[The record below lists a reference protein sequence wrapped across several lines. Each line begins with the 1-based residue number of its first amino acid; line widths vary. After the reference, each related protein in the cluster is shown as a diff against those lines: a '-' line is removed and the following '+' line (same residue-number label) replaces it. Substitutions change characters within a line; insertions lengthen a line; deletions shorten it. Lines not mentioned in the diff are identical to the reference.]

1 MIYAA
6 SYQNNLMVY
15 KKVRAHKVLTF
26 YGYSTGLGENF
37 SRDKLAGMEDIMA
50 ENKKNKIEKKST
62 TRLIAAGFA
71 LIILIGALLL
81 TLPVSN
87 RSGHG
92 NFLNSLFTATSA
104 TCVTGLVVADT
115 YQNWTIFGQI
125 TILCLI
131 QVGGLGFL
139 TIGAFISV
147 LLKKRIGLHQRE
159 QLHESVNTLEI
170 AGVVRLVKKIV
181 VGTLFIEMS
190 GALLLAF
197 RFIPRFGIKR
207 GIYFSVFHAVS
218 AFCNGGFDLM
228 GVEEAYSSLVS
239 FEGDVLVNFVVVTL
253 ILVGGIGFIVWDDVM
268 RNKWHFGRY
277 LLHSKIVIVT
287 TLILTAAGTIL
298 FLITENQAAF
308 AGMGPLEKF
317 LGALFSA
324 VTPRTA
330 GFNTVDTA
338 ALSNPGKMVTMV
350 MMFIGGS
357 PGSTAGGVKTTSV
370 VVLFFYAGAMVL
382 NRGDINLF
390 GRRLTEEVV
399 KKANAVVVINAGLAI
414 IAAVIIMTLQ
424 PLLNFEDVM
433 FEVLSAIGTAGMT
446 TGVTRSMCT
455 VSRIVLIILM
465 YCGRLGSLSFALIF
479 AQKNSSASVKIG
491 RAHV

>member
-1 MIYAA
+1 MALKIYRKKPAA
-6 SYQNNLMVY
+6 
-15 KKVRAHKVLTF
+15 
-26 YGYSTGLGENF
+26 
-37 SRDKLAGMEDIMA
+37 
-50 ENKKNKIEKKST
+50 KKST
-62 TRLIAAGFA
+62 TRLIASGFA
-71 LIILIGALLL
+71 LIILVGALLL

-92 NFLNSLFTATSA
+92 NLLNSLFTATSA

-115 YQNWTIFGQI
+115 YQNWTTFGQLV
-125 TILCLI
+125 ILCLI
-131 QVGGLGFL
+131 QVGGLGFM

-147 LLKKRIGLHQRE
+147 LLKKRIGLQERE

-181 VGTLFIEMS
+181 QGTMLIEFL
-190 GALLLAF
+190 GAVVLSI
-197 RFIPRFGIKR
+197 RFIPRFGLAR

-228 GVEEAYSSLVS
+228 GINEAYSSLVA
-239 FEGDVLVNFVVVTL
+239 FEGDVVVNLVIVTL
-253 ILVGGIGFIVWDDVM
+253 ILVGGIGFIVWDDVV
-268 RNKWHFGRY
+268 RNKWHFRKY
-277 LLHSKIVIVT
+277 LLHSKIVIIT
-287 TLILTAAGTIL
+287 TLILTAGGTIL
-298 FLITENQAAF
+298 FLITENQASF
-308 AGMGPLEKF
+308 ADMSLPEKV
-317 LGALFSA
+317 LGALFSS

-330 GFNTVDTA
+330 GFNTVDTG
-338 ALSNPGKMVTMV
+338 ALSNAGKLITMV

-370 VVLFFYAGAMVL
+370 VVLLFYAGAMIL
-382 NRGDINLF
+382 NREDINLF

-399 KKANAVVVINAGLAI
+399 KKANAVVIINLSLAL

-424 PLLNFEDVM
+424 PLLNFEDVA

-446 TGVTRSMCT
+446 TGVTRSLNAM
-455 VSRIVLIILM
+455 SRIVLIILM

-479 AQKNSSASVKIG
+479 AQKKSSSSVRQPQEKIIVG
-491 RAHV
+491 